1 MLQHIDKTNDKINNN
16 KYNFILSDL
25 FETNG
30 WDLIK
35 NDKKCIVFTK
45 AGHETE
51 FFEIKEDKNSIY
63 VSIPLKNSVYQYKKK
78 FTNYWQACE
87 YVEERFKEFIIP
99 TNISIQN

>member
-1 MLQHIDKTNDKINNN
+1 MFQHIGKLNDN

-25 FETNG
+25 FESNG
-30 WDLIK
+30 WHLIK
-35 NDKKCIVFTK
+35 NDKNWVIFTK
-45 AGHETE
+45 AEHETE
-51 FFEIKEDKNSIY
+51 FFEIKEDKNIIY

-78 FTNYWQACE
+78 FANYSQAYE